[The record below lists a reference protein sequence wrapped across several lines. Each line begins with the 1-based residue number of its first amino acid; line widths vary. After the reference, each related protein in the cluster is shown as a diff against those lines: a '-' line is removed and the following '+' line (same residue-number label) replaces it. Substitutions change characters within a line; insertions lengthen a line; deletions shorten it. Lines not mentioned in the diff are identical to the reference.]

1 MNNAQFVLS
10 YELLAL
16 LRWLVDHDADKLK
29 KIISKALKNGLQGA
43 LHTIDQ
49 TEDPDMLNEIQ
60 HSITDF
66 LHLLETLLLESVS
79 EHVKEK
85 ARQQK
90 LLPAIDQIDT
100 NQCDNSTVR
109 FSLEKATSTLANN
122 PDANAKELLFKE
134 LLKRWK
140 PIDKNIKN

>member
-29 KIISKALKNGLQGA
+29 KIIGKGLRSGLQEV
-43 LHTIDQ
+43 LHTLDH
-49 TEDPDMLNEIQ
+49 TEDAEILNEMQ

-66 LHLLETLLLESVS
+66 LHLLEKLLS
-79 EHVKEK
+79 ETMSEEVQEK

-90 LLPAIDQIDT
+90 LLPTVDHIDT
-100 NQCDNSTVR
+100 NQCDNNTVQS
-109 FSLEKATSTLANN
+109 SLEKTTSTLMDN
-122 PDANAKELLFKE
+122 PNANAKELLYKE

-140 PIDKNIKN
+140 PVDKNIKN

>member
-29 KIISKALKNGLQGA
+29 KIIGKGLRSGLQDV
-43 LHTIDQ
+43 LHTLDH
-49 TEDPDMLNEIQ
+49 TDDSDVLNDMQ

-66 LHLLETLLLESVS
+66 LHLLETLLSETVS
-79 EHVKEK
+79 EQVQEK

-90 LLPAIDQIDT
+90 LLPTVDQIDT
-100 NQCDNSTVR
+100 NQCDDSTLR
-109 FSLEKATSTLANN
+109 SSLEKTTSTLMDN
-122 PDANAKELLFKE
+122 PNANAKELLCKE
-134 LLKRWK
+134 ILKRWK
-140 PIDKNIKN
+140 PVDKNIKN